1 VYVESEVFIILL
13 LIGWWLKNKTVILSN
28 TLKICCDSPFKKKLD
43 EKNLKNYYTFTSL
56 LKLLNNK
63 LTYSEKSYSEVEL
76 FDAKRS
82 IIFLF

>member
-1 VYVESEVFIILL
+1 
-13 LIGWWLKNKTVILSN
+13 
-28 TLKICCDSPFKKKLD
+28 LD
-43 EKNLKNYYTFTSL
+43 EKNRKNYYTFTSL
-56 LKLLNNK
+56 FKLLNNK